1 MVSYFVRYRGSPT
14 DPEKFL
20 RYYETRHADVL
31 RAFPGIRG
39 LTLHTPSEWNDP
51 FPVQRA
57 GSLLLAQMTFDSAAD
72 LDRGAAIAGA
82 PRCARRFRALSAVH
96 RRGHARGHD
105 SQGDLLM
112 AGEDRRR
119 VLQRDPNPH
128 LFRPLTLR
136 SVTSRNRVMV
146 SPMCQYS
153 AIDGVPD
160 DWHFAN
166 MAARAVGGA
175 GIVCVE
181 ATHVEARGRIT
192 PGCLGL
198 WNDTQRDALAR
209 MAAFIERQGGV
220 PAIQLAHAGRKGS
233 VSRPWEGTA
242 PLRAGGGQWP
252 VIGPSPL
259 AFNTGWQV
267 PQEMDAALIAEVTGA
282 FAAAARRSRE
292 AGFRLIEIHAAH
304 GYLLHQF
311 LSPLSNQR
319 TDRYGGPLE
328 NRARLLMEVIA
339 AVRGEWP
346 KELPLFVRLSMTD
359 WVPGGWDLP
368 QAIELCRCSRPA
380 AMST

>member
-1 MVSYFVRYRGSPT
+1 
-14 DPEKFL
+14 
-20 RYYETRHADVL
+20 
-31 RAFPGIRG
+31 
-39 LTLHTPSEWNDP
+39 
-51 FPVQRA
+51 
-57 GSLLLAQMTFDSAAD
+57 
-72 LDRGAAIAGA
+72 
-82 PRCARRFRALSAVH
+82 
-96 RRGHARGHD
+96 
-105 SQGDLLM
+105 M

-136 SVTSRNRVMV
+136 SATSRNRVMV

-242 PLRAGGGQWP
+242 PLGADNGAWP

-267 PQEMDAALIAEVTGA
+267 PQEMDASLIAQVTAA

-311 LSPLSNQR
+311 LSPLSNKR

-346 KELPLFVRLSMTD
+346 RELPLFVRLSMTD
-359 WVPGGWDLP
+359 WVPAGWDLP
-368 QAIELCRCSRPA
+368 QAIELCRMLKAGGDVDLIDCSSGGASPEQRVPIHPGYQVPFAEAVRRNAGMLSGAVGLISAPEMAEEILANGRADLIVLGRVLLSDPHWPLHA
-380 AMST
+380 AKTLKAENVAWPVQYERGKIY